1 MIKKVRSIL
10 YYIIL
15 ALLLIIL
22 VYPIFMIIS
31 MSLKTSAEIQT
42 NSVFALPETFYIG
55 NYIRALEQ
63 SNLLVYYK
71 NSLIVTSASV
81 LMILCLSSMAAFAIA
96 KMKFRGSEK
105 ILNLFLMGITIPTS
119 ITLLPLFIIFRNMK
133 LINTHISLI
142 LPMVGFA
149 LPMSIYLFVV
159 FYAYIPDSLL
169 ESAIIDGAT
178 VTDVFLKLIVPLSKN
193 TFLTVAMTNVI
204 GIWNEFMFSNTFI
217 SDVEMKTLPVGLY
230 DFVGFMGSVD
240 WTATFAAISMSVMPI
255 LLVYFMLNKYITN
268 GVIAGAVK
276 G

>member
-133 LINTHISLI
+133 LTNTHISLI

-149 LPMSIYLFVV
+149 LPMSIYLFVA
-159 FYAYIPDSLL
+159 FYAYSPDSRL

>member
-1 MIKKVRSIL
+1 
-10 YYIIL
+10 
-15 ALLLIIL
+15 
-22 VYPIFMIIS
+22 MIIS

-42 NSVFALPETFYIG
+42 NSVFALPKTFYIG

-63 SNLLVYYK
+63 SNLLGYYK

>member
-133 LINTHISLI
+133 LTNTHISLI

-149 LPMSIYLFVV
+149 LPMSIYLFVA

>member
-1 MIKKVRSIL
+1 M
-10 YYIIL
+10 
-15 ALLLIIL
+15 
-22 VYPIFMIIS
+22 
-31 MSLKTSAEIQT
+31 
-42 NSVFALPETFYIG
+42 
-55 NYIRALEQ
+55 
-63 SNLLVYYK
+63 
-71 NSLIVTSASV
+71 
-81 LMILCLSSMAAFAIA
+81 
-96 KMKFRGSEK
+96 
-105 ILNLFLMGITIPTS
+105 
-119 ITLLPLFIIFRNMK
+119 
-133 LINTHISLI
+133 
-142 LPMVGFA
+142 
-149 LPMSIYLFVV
+149 PMSIYLFVV